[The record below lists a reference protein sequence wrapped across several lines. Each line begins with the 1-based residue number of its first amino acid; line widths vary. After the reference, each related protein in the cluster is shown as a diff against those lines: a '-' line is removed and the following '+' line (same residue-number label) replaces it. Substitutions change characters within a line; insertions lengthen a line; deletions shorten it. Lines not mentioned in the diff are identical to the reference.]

1 MKPITIPLISALSLL
16 RYRTHSSYIV
26 YSNTAQAIEKKK
38 KKKRRIYHEET
49 VPKSPKTSR
58 ICVFQVFFSEYFKI

>member
-1 MKPITIPLISALSLL
+1 MKPITIPVISALSLL

-26 YSNTAQAIEKKK
+26 YSNTAQAIEKK

>member
-1 MKPITIPLISALSLL
+1 MKPITIPVISALSLL

-38 KKKRRIYHEET
+38 KKKKDLPRGDGPQITEDQSYLRF
-49 VPKSPKTSR
+49 PS
-58 ICVFQVFFSEYFKI
+58 FLF

>member
-1 MKPITIPLISALSLL
+1 MKPITIPVISALSLL

-38 KKKRRIYHEET
+38 KKKKKDLPRGDGPQITEDQSYLRF
-49 VPKSPKTSR
+49 PS
-58 ICVFQVFFSEYFKI
+58 FLF